1 MERTLAMFLKENP
14 FDYDAEQLCRL
25 KQEIDHPQDGR
36 SSDEK
41 IDCLLWQR
49 GQKSRQ
55 ESFCCY
61 VVRNFPCRRYPHLLE
76 VGCGRQARLS
86 QLLAQQGYQMSA
98 IDPKLQ
104 RIPAHVEGIVAS
116 FHHARTPISS
126 YDAVIAQEPCDATE
140 HIVRSCIRER
150 KDFVI
155 SLRAQADQR
164 RTAGFRRGL
173 VSLPGVAR
181 SCTYRDHLSIDHSG
195 ICDTDDDRPLPVM
208 NAERKE
214 SGTVIFA

>member
-155 SLRAQADQR
+155 SLCAEAHRLISGEQPDSVEAWYR
-164 RTAGFRRGL
+164 YL
-173 VSLPGVAR
+173 VSLDPA
-181 SCTYRDHLSIDHSG
+181 H
-195 ICDTDDDRPLPVM
+195 
-208 NAERKE
+208 
-214 SGTVIFA
+214 TVIICPSITPGYATPMMIGRFR

>member
-155 SLRAQADQR
+155 SLCAEAHR
-164 RTAGFRRGL
+164 L
-173 VSLPGVAR
+173 
-181 SCTYRDHLSIDHSG
+181 ISG
-195 ICDTDDDRPLPVM
+195 EQPDSVE
-208 NAERKE
+208 A
-214 SGTVIFA
+214 

>member
-36 SSDEK
+36 GSDER
-41 IDCLLWQR
+41 IDYLLWQQ

-55 ESFCCY
+55 ESFCRY
-61 VVRNFPCRRYPHLLE
+61 VVRNLPCRRYPHLLE

-98 IDPKLQ
+98 IDPKLY
-104 RIPAHVEGIVAS
+104 RVPAHVEGIVAC
-116 FHHARTPISS
+116 FHHERTPISS

-140 HIVRSCIRER
+140 HIVRSCIREQ

-155 SLRAQADQR
+155 SLCAEAHRLISGEQPASIEAWYR
-164 RTAGFRRGL
+164 YL
-173 VSLPGVAR
+173 LSLDPAHTVIICPSIIPGYV
-181 SCTYRDHLSIDHSG
+181 T
-195 ICDTDDDRPLPVM
+195 PVM
-208 NAERKE
+208 IGR
-214 SGTVIFA
+214 FR

>member
-41 IDCLLWQR
+41 INCLLWQR

-155 SLRAQADQR
+155 SLCAEPHRLISGEQPDSVEAWYR
-164 RTAGFRRGL
+164 YL
-173 VSLPGVAR
+173 VSLDPAHTVIICPSIIPGYV
-181 SCTYRDHLSIDHSG
+181 T
-195 ICDTDDDRPLPVM
+195 PVM
-208 NAERKE
+208 IGR
-214 SGTVIFA
+214 FR

>member
-41 IDCLLWQR
+41 IDCQLQ
-49 GQKSRQ
+49 
-55 ESFCCY
+55 F
-61 VVRNFPCRRYPHLLE
+61 RRYPHLLE

-155 SLRAQADQR
+155 SLCAEPHRLISGEQPDSVEAWYR
-164 RTAGFRRGL
+164 YL
-173 VSLPGVAR
+173 VSLDPA
-181 SCTYRDHLSIDHSG
+181 H
-195 ICDTDDDRPLPVM
+195 
-208 NAERKE
+208 
-214 SGTVIFA
+214 TVIICPSIIPEYATPMMIGRFR

>member
-41 IDCLLWQR
+41 IDCLLWHR

-155 SLRAQADQR
+155 SLCAEAHRLISGEQPDSVEAWYR
-164 RTAGFRRGL
+164 YL
-173 VSLPGVAR
+173 VSLDPA
-181 SCTYRDHLSIDHSG
+181 Y
-195 ICDTDDDRPLPVM
+195 
-208 NAERKE
+208 
-214 SGTVIFA
+214 TVIICPSIIPGYATPMMIGRFR

>member
-14 FDYDAEQLCRL
+14 FVDYDAEQLCRL

-41 IDCLLWQR
+41 INCLLWQR

-126 YDAVIAQEPCDATE
+126 YDAIIAQEPCDAT
-140 HIVRSCIRER
+140 
-150 KDFVI
+150 
-155 SLRAQADQR
+155 
-164 RTAGFRRGL
+164 
-173 VSLPGVAR
+173 
-181 SCTYRDHLSIDHSG
+181 
-195 ICDTDDDRPLPVM
+195 
-208 NAERKE
+208 
-214 SGTVIFA
+214 GTTSFAHA

>member
-41 IDCLLWQR
+41 INCLLWQR

-55 ESFCCY
+55 ESFCSY

-76 VGCGRQARLS
+76 GGGGRQARLS

-155 SLRAQADQR
+155 SLCAEAHRLISGEQPDSVEAWYR
-164 RTAGFRRGL
+164 YL
-173 VSLPGVAR
+173 VSLDPA
-181 SCTYRDHLSIDHSG
+181 H
-195 ICDTDDDRPLPVM
+195 
-208 NAERKE
+208 
-214 SGTVIFA
+214 TVISCPSISQGNATPKKIGRVR